1 MSARARSAW
10 PKWASNSMQAT
21 TKIRARNCR
30 HRAAAA
36 AFVLLAALVLG
47 AEADAQGW
55 QADSQP
61 ATPPSQGNVTIVPR
75 SPGSPVAPPA
85 ATTGGSQL
93 SLTASMT
100 EDGQVIDQGLVWR
113 VYRDK
118 PGSDGKPRLVSIN
131 KEAAPQLKLDAGD
144 YVINVAY
151 GRANLT
157 RKIAVP
163 GGQTV
168 QERFVLNA
176 GGLRTALV
184 VPGSDPIADR
194 ATGFDVY
201 SDERDQAGQ
210 RRLLISGVKPGMI
223 LRLNAG
229 IYSVVSTYGDA
240 NAVARAEVAVE
251 AGKLTEV
258 TLTHQGAKVT
268 LRLVARLGGEAIADT
283 QWMITT
289 RQGEIVKESVG
300 ALPSHILAPG
310 AYIATAKNAG
320 LAFQREF
327 VVQPGQAM
335 QVEVVR
341 R

>member
-1 MSARARSAW
+1 M
-10 PKWASNSMQAT
+10 PGM
-21 TKIRARNCR
+21 TKITDVKGCCR
-30 HRAAAA
+30 KAAACLA
-36 AFVLLAALVLG
+36 LLAMVLPG
-47 AEADAQGW
+47 SAMAQGW
-55 QADSQP
+55 QTDNQP

-75 SPGSPVAPPA
+75 SSGSETRPPA
-85 ATTGGSQL
+85 AATGVSQL
-93 SLTASMT
+93 NLTASMT

-113 VYRDK
+113 IYRDK
-118 PGSDGKPRLVSIN
+118 PGSDGKPRLVSMN

-157 RKIAVP
+157 RKISVSGSQA
-163 GGQTV
+163 V

-184 VPGSDPIADR
+184 VPGSDPVADR
-194 ATGFDVY
+194 ATGVDIY

-210 RRLLISGVKPGMI
+210 RKLLISGFKPGVI

-240 NAVARAEVAVE
+240 NAVARADVAVE

-258 TLTHQGAKVT
+258 TLTHQAAKVT

-327 VVQPGQAM
+327 LVQPGQPM